1 MKIINSMNKVIE
13 YTPKTKIQKKAVQ
26 RKSSIQFLPQI
37 LSEFSKKEFF
47 EFKEKKLKSAYL
59 IDITHTLILK
69 YYFRKENLFNL
80 SSIVLKDRYG
90 YLYNYYIKYLVEKG
104 HLIMVHN
111 YLKGKNSRVYK
122 LSDNIIFDKI
132 NRYTNSDKVLIKKY
146 HNMALDVDREKEVS
160 NKIRTDVK
168 GKLVNDLNFVE
179 IQYDKSIFFLD
190 STLQDIDIY
199 NRNKYSVECIKKNQ
213 IFYHFDNFGR
223 FHTNFTILKSFIRK
237 NCLTIEND
245 ETIEFDI
252 KNSQPLFLNL
262 IIKEEDNS
270 NISESELDLFKYL
283 TKQGLFYD
291 FILSNT
297 NIDNKKLAKE
307 FIYKVLFGKNSKSK
321 ADEMFKSIFP
331 TIHSFIKGYKFKHK
345 NYKIL
350 AHRLQSLESN
360 LIFNQIVREIME
372 VSPHVKLITIHDS
385 IVCAK
390 KDSEVVEK
398 IFNQKLKE
406 HFDF

>member
-1 MKIINSMNKVIE
+1 MNKVIE

-37 LSEFSKKEFF
+37 LSEFSQKEFF
-47 EFKEKKLKSAYL
+47 EFNEKKLKSAYL

-104 HLIMVHN
+104 HLIMVYN

-132 NRYTNSDKVLIKKY
+132 NRYTNSDKVLMKKY

-331 TIHSFIKGYKFKHK
+331 TIHSFIKGYKSKHK